1 MQDTDLIEKVAHLE
15 EREKSNTKRID
26 AVENKVENIYDLT
39 LSVREIATEM
49 KAMRED
55 QNKMNERLKI
65 IEEKQGNLLIT
76 ADHGNAEQMI
86 DYKTGEPHTA
96 HTTNPVPLILVSADK
111 NLKLKQGGKLAD
123 LAPTMLDLMNLEK
136 PEEMTGESLLDRE

>member
-1 MQDTDLIEKVAHLE
+1 MQDTELNEKVAHLE

-65 IEEKQGNLLIT
+65 IEEKPIKDYEDTKKQVKKQVVSFIT
-76 ADHGNAEQMI
+76 GI
-86 DYKTGEPHTA
+86 VLTA
-96 HTTNPVPLILVSADK
+96 IAFLFGLQK
-111 NLKLKQGGKLAD
+111 F
-123 LAPTMLDLMNLEK
+123 M
-136 PEEMTGESLLDRE
+136 

>member
-1 MQDTDLIEKVAHLE
+1 MQEIDLKVAHLE

-65 IEEKQGNLLIT
+65 IEEKPMQDYEDTKKQVKSKVISFIT
-76 ADHGNAEQMI
+76 GI
-86 DYKTGEPHTA
+86 ILTA
-96 HTTNPVPLILVSADK
+96 IAFGLGLSK
-111 NLKLKQGGKLAD
+111 F
-123 LAPTMLDLMNLEK
+123 M
-136 PEEMTGESLLDRE
+136 